1 MALMADLKA
10 EPKRRGL
17 WAPGHPVEI
26 GGGLPSLIE
35 FWGAQMLP
43 NVIDRAIQVHGAL
56 GVTADTPLDKRYR
69 EARYARIYG
78 GPDEVHRMVVPRR
91 LLRSPGAA
99 PWSDG
104 RRRCEKRPGAVSKLR
119 GGRAGLI
126 EGGER

>member
-1 MALMADLKA
+1 MGSYGMTEETLALRARMRAFVDGEVFEVEAALDHGTDAGPGSAAHAEAMALMADLKA

-56 GVTADTPLDKRYR
+56 GVTADTPLDKRCR
-69 EARYARIYG
+69 EARYARI
-78 GPDEVHRMVVPRR
+78 
-91 LLRSPGAA
+91 
-99 PWSDG
+99 
-104 RRRCEKRPGAVSKLR
+104 
-119 GGRAGLI
+119 
-126 EGGER
+126 